1 MPPARTGVADYSA
14 ALVSA
19 LKPLAPVA
27 VNAPGDVN
35 LYHLGNNHLHREIY
49 SLALA
54 QPGVVVLHDAV
65 LHHFFLGTLTR
76 EHYVNEFVYNYGEWS
91 RTLAES
97 LWQQR
102 ARSAVDPRY
111 FERAMVRRIAEV
123 SRAVI
128 VHNPGAAAIVRAHVP
143 SACVYQVPH
152 LLMPP
157 PATPGW
163 EVERLRQSW
172 RVSGRTFV
180 FGIFGHLRES
190 KRLRCCL
197 EAFRTV
203 RPDVDCALLV
213 CGDFTSRDLERDLAP
228 CLSSPGVIRVG
239 YLPEG
244 QFWCAANAVD
254 ACLNLRHPSAGETS
268 GIAIRLMGAGKPV
281 IFTASLETA
290 GFPEAT
296 CLRVDA
302 GVAEKEMLAAYM
314 VWLARNP
321 AAAREIGRSA
331 AAYVRS
337 EHAPETAARAY
348 LGVLNAMRD

>member
-19 LKPLAPVA
+19 LKALAPVA

-49 SLALA
+49 ARALA
-54 QPGVVVLHDAV
+54 HPGVAVLHDAV

-76 EHYVNEFVYNYGEWS
+76 EQYVDEFVFNYGEWS

-123 SRAVI
+123 SRSVI
-128 VHNPGAAAIVRAHVP
+128 VHNPGAAAIVRAHLP
-143 SACVYQVPH
+143 SACVHQVPH
-152 LLMPP
+152 LLTPP

-172 RVSGRTFV
+172 GVSGQTFV

-190 KRLRCCL
+190 KRLRSCL
-197 EAFRTV
+197 AAFQRI
-203 RPDVDCALLV
+203 RPDTDCALLV
-213 CGDFTSRDLERDLAP
+213 CGAFSSRDLERDLAP
-228 CLSSPGVIRVG
+228 CLNGPRVIRIG
-239 YLPEG
+239 YLPEP
-244 QFWCAANAVD
+244 QFWRAANAVD
-254 ACLNLRHPSAGETS
+254 ACLNLRHPTAGETS
-268 GIAIRLMGAGKPV
+268 GVAIRLMGAGKPV
-281 IFTASLETA
+281 VFTASRETA
-290 GFPEAT
+290 GFPDAT
-296 CLRVDA
+296 CLRVDV
-302 GVAEKEMLAAYM
+302 GVAETEMLAAYM
-314 VWLARNP
+314 DWLAREP
-321 AAAREIGRSA
+321 AAAREIGRRA
-331 AAYVRS
+331 AAHVRS

-348 LGVLNAMRD
+348 LGVLNAVRG